1 MNRSRR
7 SAKRVTQSDVARA
20 AGVSTITVSRVM
32 RGAPSVEACIRKRVL
47 SLVRELGYR
56 PDNSASALAGARSDR
71 VSLLHIDRST
81 DSLSRILIGVIEESS
96 RLGVQMITSRV
107 DSLNADPSGTVR
119 RLVAD
124 GAAGVILAPPLGE
137 SQSLLAALQSEG
149 MPVVAIALGAARADI
164 MCVGID
170 EHGAAYE
177 MTRHL
182 LELGHRRIAFI
193 RGHPGRS
200 ASNERWSGFTA
211 AVRDSGIDSCR
222 IAVEQGQCT
231 YRSGVEA
238 AKRLLDASHAPTA
251 IFASS
256 GDMAAGAAAAAYHRG
271 LDVPRALTVVGFDD
285 CHASGALWPEIT
297 TIRQPLT
304 EMAAE
309 AVRML
314 IHTIRSGS
322 EERQEDCRKKL
333 VGHRL
338 QLTSSGLG

>member
-1 MNRSRR
+1 MNRSRQP
-7 SAKRVTQSDVARA
+7 AKRVTQSDVARA
-20 AGVSTITVSRVM
+20 AGVSTITVSRVA
-32 RGAPSVEACIRKRVL
+32 RGAHSVEARTRERVFN
-47 SLVRELGYR
+47 VIRELGYS

-71 VSLLHIDRST
+71 ICLLHMDRSSE
-81 DSLSRILIGVIEESS
+81 SLSRILIGVIAESS
-96 RLGVQMITSRV
+96 RLGVQMITSHV
-107 DSLNADPSGTVR
+107 DSMNADPSRTVR

-124 GAAGVILAPPLGE
+124 GAVGAILAPPLGE
-137 SQSLLAALQSEG
+137 SQPLLAALQSAG
-149 MPVVAIALGAARADI
+149 IPVVAIALGAARADI

-170 EHGAAYE
+170 ELGAAYE

-200 ASNERWSGFTA
+200 ASNERWRGFAA
-211 AVRDSGIDSCR
+211 AVRDSGIASDR

-238 AKRLLDASHAPTA
+238 AKRLLDASDAPTA

-256 GDMAAGAAAAAYHRG
+256 GDMAVGAAAAAYHRG

-285 CHASGALWPEIT
+285 CHAAGAVWPEIT

-304 EMAAE
+304 EMATE

-314 IHTIRSGS
+314 IHAIRSGS
-322 EERQEDCRKKL
+322 EERHGACRKKL
-333 VGHRL
+333 VDHRL
-338 QLTSSGLG
+338 QLTSSGTG

>member
-1 MNRSRR
+1 MKRSRR
-7 SAKRVTQSDVARA
+7 PAKRVTQSDVARA
-20 AGVSTITVSRVM
+20 AGVSTITVSRAM
-32 RGAPSVEACIRKRVL
+32 RSAPSVEARTRERVL
-47 SLVRELGYR
+47 SVVRELGYC
-56 PDNSASALAGARSDR
+56 PDNSASALAGARADR
-71 VSLLHIDRST
+71 ISLLHIDRST

-107 DSLNADPSGTVR
+107 DSMNADPSRTVR

-137 SQSLLAALQSEG
+137 SQPLLAALQSAR
-149 MPVVAIALGAARADI
+149 MPAVAIALGAARADI

-193 RGHPGRS
+193 RGNPARS
-200 ASNERWSGFTA
+200 TSNERWRGFDA
-211 AVRDSGIDSCR
+211 AVRDSGIDSRR

-238 AKRLLDASHAPTA
+238 AKRLLDGSHAPTA

-256 GDMAAGAAAAAYHRG
+256 GDMAVGAAAAAYHRG
-271 LDVPRALTVVGFDD
+271 LDVPQALTVVGFDD
-285 CHASGALWPEIT
+285 CHGAGALWPEIT

-304 EMAAE
+304 EMAME

-314 IHTIRSGS
+314 MSAIRSGS
-322 EERQEDCRKKL
+322 EERHGDCRKKL

-338 QLTSSGLG
+338 QLTSSEPG

>member
-7 SAKRVTQSDVARA
+7 PVKRVTQSDVARA

-32 RGAPSVEACIRKRVL
+32 RGAHPVDAHTREHVL
-47 SLVRELGYR
+47 SVVRELGYR
-56 PDNSASALAGARSDR
+56 PDNSASALAGARRDR
-71 VSLLHIDRST
+71 ISLLHMDRST

-96 RLGVQMITSRV
+96 DLGVQMMTSRV
-107 DSLNADPSGTVR
+107 DSMHADPSRTVR
-119 RLVAD
+119 RLAAD
-124 GAAGVILAPPLGE
+124 GAVGVILAPPLGE
-137 SQSLLAALQSEG
+137 SRPLLAALQSAR
-149 MPVVAIALGAARADI
+149 MPAVAIALGTARDDI

-200 ASNERWSGFTA
+200 ASNERWRGFAA
-211 AVRDSGIDSCR
+211 AVRDSGIDSGR

-285 CHASGALWPEIT
+285 CHAAGALWPEIT
-297 TIRQPLT
+297 AIRQPLT

-314 IHTIRSGS
+314 MDAIRSGS
-322 EERQEDCRKKL
+322 EGRHGACRKKL
-333 VGHRL
+333 VGHHL
-338 QLTSSGLG
+338 QLTSSAPG